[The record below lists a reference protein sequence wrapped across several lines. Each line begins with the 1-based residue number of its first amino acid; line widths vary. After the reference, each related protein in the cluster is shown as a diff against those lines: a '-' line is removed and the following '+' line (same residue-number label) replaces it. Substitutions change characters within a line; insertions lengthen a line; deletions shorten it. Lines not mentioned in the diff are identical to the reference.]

1 MKETIIKV
9 LFVAMALA
17 AFALFIITGLW
28 TDSTTMNNKKNTEVT
43 GIQIP

>member
-28 TDSTTMNNKKNTEVT
+28 GDANNMDGKKDTKVNTIV
-43 GIQIP
+43 IP